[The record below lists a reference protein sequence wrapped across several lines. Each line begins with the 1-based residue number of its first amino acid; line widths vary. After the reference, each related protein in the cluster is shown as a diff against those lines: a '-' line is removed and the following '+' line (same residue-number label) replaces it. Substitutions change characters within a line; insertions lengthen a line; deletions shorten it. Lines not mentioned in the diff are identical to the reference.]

1 MEDIESKLGQ
11 ILSDPQMMGKIM
23 SLAQSF
29 GAQED
34 APPVQEQHQQIPSM
48 PEIDIGTI
56 QKISSIM
63 SQTGID
69 RHQQALLQALAPYLS
84 HQRVNKLEKAMRAAK
99 LAGMASSFLGS
110 RQIFSGR

>member
-1 MEDIESKLGQ
+1 MEDMESKLGQ
-11 ILSDPQMMGKIM
+11 ILTDPQMMGKIM

-29 GAQED
+29 QTQEPESS
-34 APPVQEQHQQIPSM
+34 PPTQSASPL
-48 PEIDIGTI
+48 PDLDLGTI

-63 SQTGID
+63 GKVGID

-99 LAGMASSFLGS
+99 FAGMASSFLGDG
-110 RQIFSGR
+110 QIFSGR